1 MTARGFS
8 LMVKT
13 EVWLRLDL
21 AFRCLVLFDHD
32 VCALPRS
39 TRILLNRCGETGV
52 KGGRWWN
59 QSIKDDFVDLLFEND
74 VPFTNLKLFTGTKL
88 NEIWLFRLVLTFKKK
103 PRKECGMKPSCCTWL
118 AWFLVS
124 FCKLIDTLTKK
135 VTKILLKNLLCS
147 FSSLNYFSCVA

>member
-39 TRILLNRCGETGV
+39 TRNSLNRCGETGV

-59 QSIKDDFVDLLFEND
+59 QSIKDDFVDLFFEND

-103 PRKECGMKPSCCTWL
+103 LRKECGMKPACCTWL
-118 AWFLVS
+118 AWFLVLS
-124 FCKLIDTLTKK
+124 ANELILWQRKSPRFCK
-135 VTKILLKNLLCS
+135 KIC
-147 FSSLNYFSCVA
+147 CVASLL